1 MAALSRNNCCYGK
14 TTMNFIF
21 NVVGLQEAIVAVDHV
36 KSLRV
41 VVETHKRVLCKSLVH
56 KISQKYV
63 P

>member
-1 MAALSRNNCCYGK
+1 
-14 TTMNFIF
+14 MNFIF